1 MHHLAASSVM
11 LNEELQSRH
20 CLLNILIK
28 DDGMGLVCSTQGR
41 DDGIHLPGEVGLA
54 AGLFENGQC

>member
-1 MHHLAASSVM
+1 M